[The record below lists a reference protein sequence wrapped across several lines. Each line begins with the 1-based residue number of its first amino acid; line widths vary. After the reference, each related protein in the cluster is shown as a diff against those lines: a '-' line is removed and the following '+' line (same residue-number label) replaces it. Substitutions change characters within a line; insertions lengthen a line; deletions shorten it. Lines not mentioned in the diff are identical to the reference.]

1 MTWGIVF
8 IIYNMKKGFPLK
20 LLKLNIYW
28 SYSKIYSKV
37 FLQKMIVL
45 ISSLAKYVLKHSE
58 LELISE
64 LFRFKVLPS
73 YKFLF

>member
-1 MTWGIVF
+1 
-8 IIYNMKKGFPLK
+8 
-20 LLKLNIYW
+20 
-28 SYSKIYSKV
+28 
-37 FLQKMIVL
+37 MIVL
-45 ISSLAKYVLKHSE
+45 ISSLPKYVLKHSE

>member
-1 MTWGIVF
+1 
-8 IIYNMKKGFPLK
+8 MKKGFLLK

-37 FLQKMIVL
+37 ILQKMIVL

-64 LFRFKVLPS
+64 LFCFKVLPS